1 MGVHVDGGAVA
12 DTEGNGFTSEP
23 DCHVLRH
30 NVAFTTE
37 AWLRGPVE
45 GIPALLQPIAH
56 ALQQAREETRAL
68 LQDFPAELLW
78 NRPAGLASVGF
89 HLLHIS
95 GVVDR
100 LFTYA
105 RGELLSGGQR
115 QALEAEEHPPTTS
128 RNVDDLLCAF
138 DAQVERALHQLR
150 SIDVQTLTDPRTVG
164 RKQLPSTVLGL
175 LFHAAEHVQRHVG
188 QLLVTARV
196 QLWLRQQTSA
206 NSDPG

>member
-1 MGVHVDGGAVA
+1 VA
-12 DTEGNGFTSEP
+12 S
-23 DCHVLRH
+23 
-30 NVAFTTE
+30 TTE

-105 RGELLSGGQR
+105 RGERLSAGQR
-115 QALEAEEHPPTTS
+115 QALEAEGQTPITGGS
-128 RNVDDLLCAF
+128 VDDLLDAF
-138 DAQVERALHQLR
+138 DAQVERALNQLR
-150 SIDVQTLTDPRTVG
+150 SVDVRTLTDSRTVG
-164 RKQLPSTVLGL
+164 RKQLPSTGLGL

-188 QLLVTARV
+188 QLLVTARM
-196 QLWLRQQTSA
+196 QRWLHQQTVAGSDSA
-206 NSDPG
+206 